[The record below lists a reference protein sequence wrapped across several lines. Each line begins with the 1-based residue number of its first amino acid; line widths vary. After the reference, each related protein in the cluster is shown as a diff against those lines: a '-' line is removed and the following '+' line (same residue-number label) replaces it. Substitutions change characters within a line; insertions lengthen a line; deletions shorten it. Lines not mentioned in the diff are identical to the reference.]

1 VLYVNKEREE
11 QSMATTSK
19 RVAKEAS
26 KLIRKSEPRKV
37 QKSVA
42 GAALR
47 ERRGK

>member
-1 VLYVNKEREE
+1 MPR
-11 QSMATTSK
+11 TSK

-26 KLIRKSEPRKV
+26 KLLRKRKPRKL

-47 ERRGK
+47 ERRKK